1 MVDRDSIWGWN
12 NGLPTIVTTTFQM
25 NLNGYTL
32 VLPDMIG
39 GNGFNLNHA
48 QADLPSKELFIRW
61 LQANTFLPAM
71 QYSFAPWNF
80 DDEVSV
86 IYLIQYPSSG
96 VLIHSQNRS
105 HAIIS
110 NIFELCS
117 ISRVARLVAIE
128 THAVD
133 E

>member
-86 IYLIQYPSSG
+86 IHLILLQEFK
-96 VLIHSQNRS
+96 IH
-105 HAIIS
+105 
-110 NIFELCS
+110 
-117 ISRVARLVAIE
+117 
-128 THAVD
+128 
-133 E
+133 